1 MPRPMSKTLF
11 LTGASGFVGSAAL
24 QHVMENTDWRVI
36 CPSTIRHYGSQ
47 SRLLELREKY
57 GNRIRVVPCDLSM
70 PFHADLFGEPIDYIW
85 NIASKS
91 PVDRSLTHHTAFIR
105 NHVALIMNRP
115 AERRVGTEW
124 VSPCSARWWPY

>member
-1 MPRPMSKTLF
+1 
-11 LTGASGFVGSAAL
+11 
-24 QHVMENTDWRVI
+24 MENTDWRVI

-85 NIASKS
+85 NIASES
-91 PVDRSLTHHTAFIR
+91 HVDRSLTNPTAFIR
-105 NHVALIMNRP
+105 NNVELIMNVLEFAREEIGR
-115 AERRVGTEW
+115 ASCRERVCQY
-124 VSPCSARWWPY
+124 V

>member
-1 MPRPMSKTLF
+1 MRRPSPWLRRPRPMSKTLF

-57 GNRIRVVPCDLSM
+57 GNRIRVVPRSEEHTSELQSLMRLSYAV
-70 PFHADLFGEPIDYIW
+70 FCL
-85 NIASKS
+85 KKK
-91 PVDRSLTHHTAFIR
+91 
-105 NHVALIMNRP
+105 
-115 AERRVGTEW
+115 
-124 VSPCSARWWPY
+124 

>member
-1 MPRPMSKTLF
+1 MRRPSPWLRRPRPMSKTLF

-70 PFHADLFGEPIDYIW
+70 PFHADLFGEPIDYI
-85 NIASKS
+85 
-91 PVDRSLTHHTAFIR
+91 RSEEHTSELQSLMR
-105 NHVALIMNRP
+105 NSYAVFCL
-115 AERRVGTEW
+115 
-124 VSPCSARWWPY
+124 